1 MNSLHVEDP
10 LMVNTMAADDYNMVG
25 MAVAM
30 VISTMHE
37 KSCIDSHNA
46 RKFEKSSKIWSFTH
60 LAITMMK
67 LRKYHSHEFLK
78 VSQLYDAIIQ
88 KAISYKIEPEFLFE
102 LT

>member
-1 MNSLHVEDP
+1 
-10 LMVNTMAADDYNMVG
+10 MVG
-25 MAVAM
+25 VVVAI

-46 RKFEKSSKIWSFTH
+46 QKFEKSSKIQSFTH

-78 VSQLYDAIIQ
+78 LSKLYNEIIQ
-88 KAISYKIEPEFLFE
+88 KIMSYKLEQEFLFE
-102 LT
+102 LSLISLKTVDT

>member
-1 MNSLHVEDP
+1 
-10 LMVNTMAADDYNMVG
+10 MVG
-25 MAVAM
+25 VAVTM

-46 RKFEKSSKIWSFTH
+46 RKFEKSSKIQSFAH
-60 LAITMMK
+60 LAIAMMK

-78 VSQLYDAIIQ
+78 VSLLCDAIVQ
-88 KAISYKIEPEFLFE
+88 KALSYKIEPEFLFE